1 MEIPKIYLKK
11 SLSQLKAI
19 AVRHCHKYIRDR
31 DKNKPC
37 ISCGKYTE
45 LQAGHFYSAG
55 QFSALKFTETNI
67 WGQCKKCNYFLSGNL
82 LNYRNNLIDRIG
94 MDEFLKLEEL
104 KDIYKR
110 SRFKW
115 DRFSLI
121 KVILKYKKLNATK
134 RSD

>member
-19 AVRHCHKYIRDR
+19 AVRNCNKYIRNR
-31 DKNKPC
+31 DFGKPC

-45 LQAGHFYSAG
+45 LQAGHFFSAG
-55 QFSALKFTETNI
+55 QFSALRFTENNI
-67 WGQCKKCNYFLSGNL
+67 HGQCKKCNYFLSGNL
-82 LNYRNNLIDRIG
+82 LNYQKNLIDRIG

-110 SRFKW
+110 SRYKW

-121 KVILKYKKLNATK
+121 KVILKYKKLNASK
-134 RSD
+134 